1 MRSSLTK
8 YTMRCSC
15 VSRRD
20 QVFGARY
27 FNGSGLPTPSN
38 GSRMI
43 ASMRS
48 NAREATLRSVSTQYR
63 RSSRNS
69 GWNTASARSFL
80 ALLFFIQTEV
90 LPQFFQRL
98 GFERSRLGAAQ
109 RFEQTLGVLRRAQQ
123 MRGLQQAGQF

>member
-1 MRSSLTK
+1 MRYPLTR
-8 YTMRCSC
+8 YTIGSSC

-27 FNGSGLPTPSN
+27 FNGSGLPSPSN

-48 NAREATLRSVSTQYR
+48 NSRRATLRSVSTQYR

-69 GWNTASARSFL
+69 GWNTASARAFL
-80 ALLFFIQTEV
+80 ALLFFIQAEIA
-90 LPQFFQRL
+90 PQFFQRL
-98 GFERSRLGAAQ
+98 GFEGSGLGAAE
-109 RFEQTLGVLRRAQQ
+109 RF
-123 MRGLQQAGQF
+123 